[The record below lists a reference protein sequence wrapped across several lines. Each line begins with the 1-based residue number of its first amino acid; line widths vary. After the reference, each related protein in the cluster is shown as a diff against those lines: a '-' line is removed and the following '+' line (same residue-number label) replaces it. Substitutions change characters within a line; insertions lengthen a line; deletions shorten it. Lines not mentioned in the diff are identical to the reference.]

1 MSEAAEVVITEIV
14 PTKEDRHHA
23 LVATRDSNGTV
34 RAYFVVIQLDGR
46 WYESVHAV
54 PSGVRGTRL
63 TEMLTELATREA
75 KGGGHRVR
83 ILGQTE

>member
-1 MSEAAEVVITEIV
+1 MPKYADLLNEFYEERGGADIAWVE
-14 PTKEDRHHA
+14 
-23 LVATRDSNGTV
+23 
-34 RAYFVVIQLDGR
+34 RADVLLAMLSAWLDGR

-63 TEMLTELATREA
+63 TEMLTDLAIREA
-75 KGGGHRVR
+75 RGGGRRVR